1 MNKVKPLNQFCIPKI
16 VNPHKIHRYIS
27 FIVIFTLIMFY
38 YSIFS
43 TTHEGLKIVTFI
55 IVALVLALIFALV
68 KNRHYQVEI
77 RAARLSRNRAD
88 IINKIAKCINSG
100 LSPEKIISIALED
113 IAQHFPMYRVSYST
127 ISSQGILTVHSCI
140 PRDDLPSIEN
150 VEADLTIAPQYL
162 EALKKQKIV
171 AIGDVENDSLISP
184 LKEAMIA
191 GNTRALLDAPI
202 NVKNSVVGLFCL
214 DSASVKHWSAYE
226 IDIIK
231 EVTSYIEIALRQA
244 NYVID
249 IEKMANTLEKY
260 NHNLEE
266 QVRVRTQELEIAKQ
280 RAETLAFTDE
290 LTQLPNRR
298 AFYKMAEYQHSQAIR
313 YSRPYCVMIFDIDE
327 FKRINDT
334 FGHAAGDVVLSSL
347 AELVRQILR
356 KSDVVGRIGGEEF
369 AVLLPETQIEQ
380 AKDLGER
387 LRSQVEQCQ
396 VPYEQQT
403 IHYTLS
409 LGVTEQNNFDK
420 SFESILAKA
429 DTALYKAKATGR
441 NKVISTD

>member
-1 MNKVKPLNQFCIPKI
+1 
-16 VNPHKIHRYIS
+16 
-27 FIVIFTLIMFY
+27 
-38 YSIFS
+38 
-43 TTHEGLKIVTFI
+43 
-55 IVALVLALIFALV
+55 
-68 KNRHYQVEI
+68 
-77 RAARLSRNRAD
+77 
-88 IINKIAKCINSG
+88 
-100 LSPEKIISIALED
+100 
-113 IAQHFPMYRVSYST
+113 
-127 ISSQGILTVHSCI
+127 
-140 PRDDLPSIEN
+140 
-150 VEADLTIAPQYL
+150 
-162 EALKKQKIV
+162 
-171 AIGDVENDSLISP
+171 
-184 LKEAMIA
+184 
-191 GNTRALLDAPI
+191 
-202 NVKNSVVGLFCL
+202 
-214 DSASVKHWSAYE
+214 
-226 IDIIK
+226 
-231 EVTSYIEIALRQA
+231 
-244 NYVID
+244 
-249 IEKMANTLEKY
+249 
-260 NHNLEE
+260 
-266 QVRVRTQELEIAKQ
+266 
-280 RAETLAFTDE
+280 
-290 LTQLPNRR
+290 
-298 AFYKMAEYQHSQAIR
+298 MAEYQHSQAIR
-313 YSRPYCVMIFDIDE
+313 YSRTYCVMIFDIDE